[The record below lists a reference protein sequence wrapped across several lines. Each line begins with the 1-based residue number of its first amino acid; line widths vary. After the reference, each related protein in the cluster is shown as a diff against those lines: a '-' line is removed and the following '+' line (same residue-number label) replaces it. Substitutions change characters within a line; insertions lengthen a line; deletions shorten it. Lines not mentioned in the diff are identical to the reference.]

1 MQSPETEEK
10 WPEDRHEA
18 AVHHVS
24 DARSLL
30 DSLRGELD
38 RHPKLEEAIVK
49 LELALEN
56 LTIKSGGML

>member
-18 AVHHVS
+18 AVHHLS
-24 DARSLL
+24 EAHGIL
-30 DSLRGELD
+30 DSLRAEID

>member
-1 MQSPETEEK
+1 MQSPETEQK
-10 WPEDRHEA
+10 WPEDRHEE
-18 AVHHVS
+18 AVHNVEQ
-24 DARSLL
+24 ARSLL
-30 DSLRGELD
+30 DSLRAELD